1 MKYLAVYLDCAG
13 NSFSAPLTK
22 HDDRWMLATANGP
35 REVSFYIHGN
45 DVAGGFATF
54 HDFRLDDVP
63 EGLRSCDYFE
73 ARKRM
78 YETLPWPQKPATTP
92 TPIQPEDFRLHVED
106 NSLGNSF
113 LVLQHAGAKA
123 EAEYLTSR
131 HQARQQAL
139 DEMNQP
145 GPRKM
150 AVAAHVRYLENSR
163 AAVLR
168 PRGGGQFIVK
178 NGGE

>member
-22 HDDRWMLATANGP
+22 HAGRWMLLTATGP
-35 REVSFYIHGN
+35 RDIDYYIYGT

-54 HDFRLDDVP
+54 SDFRLDGVP
-63 EGLRSCDYFE
+63 DGLRGCDFLE
-73 ARKRM
+73 LRKRM
-78 YETLPWPQKPATTP
+78 YETLRSAWPQKPAEAP
-92 TPIQPEDFRLHVED
+92 TPIQPEDFRLHVE
-106 NSLGNSF
+106 GNSF
-113 LVLQHAGAKA
+113 RALQAAGTKG

-139 DEMNQP
+139 TDLNMP
-145 GPRKM
+145 DPRKM
-150 AVAAHVRYLENSR
+150 AVAAHVRHLNSSR